1 MKLLVLVIII
11 FSGNIRGDEDTFDPF
26 DFQRRFN
33 QPGFVNGTH
42 SISGAAFTPEPPV
55 VLVRSIKTIWTYIP
69 FPQIPQLDPEPLNE
83 ILDNALARLVSLD
96 IRMFHHECVDPHL
109 FEYWKRFLRDNLAE
123 IFQSHKMFQQDW
135 LAMRRALTVFL
146 NHTVDD
152 IPLEKPN
159 RYSRSIVGTV
169 AGSMIGSELAHVFLR
184 PIFGSVTDKISC
196 FVDDLIPFGSV
207 CRSKE
212 REIIEELAREIKVLQ
227 DEVVYLRTELLE
239 AITVRLPADVEGRK
253 LLTLKQSLDDNIKM
267 LNSTVNGVIDEI
279 TDYVEKAECVVR
291 LTQDRHRNTL
301 IIAAAFQNLTTQ
313 YKRIVNDINQR
324 RISLSNMASMLQ
336 EAMSSL
342 VHGYLPISLIPPST
356 LKKILDSYHV
366 TGLNEAIPRKLIAAY
381 YSFEIVRDAYVT
393 DEGLHMLLEIPMYA
407 GHGIHEVYRAT
418 PIPQPIP
425 NSERATQ
432 YQLTKTH
439 LLMSW
444 DKTNFAE
451 VTEQELSTHCWG
463 SHRLR
468 LCKQPFSTTKSQKTT
483 CLTGLFFNLPATVLK
498 LCAQEVVALPQHPQ
512 AIYLYEST
520 YLLTSAKGD
529 FTMQN
534 MTGTIDY
541 RVPGCQSCLVRPT
554 CEGRLQL
561 PNAGLFLTP
570 DPVSCATGKASEI
583 VRIMPTPLLRPL
595 FENLKDL
602 EEVIPPSLMGDV
614 HQELLSHLKLNL
626 AGLPDRAITEE
637 MLDAIAKPFLTEVE
651 KVHSTVIKKVWKDIV
666 LPCVVT
672 LIVLI
677 LFALLCWAIKKGQLF
692 LMQRCIQ
699 RVLGWRRRG
708 GEETDAD
715 RLARIAEQ
723 LQNLPTTS
731 AREEVKTGTGDSI
744 PTETKKPKPHPK

>member
-1 MKLLVLVIII
+1 
-11 FSGNIRGDEDTFDPF
+11 
-26 DFQRRFN
+26 
-33 QPGFVNGTH
+33 
-42 SISGAAFTPEPPV
+42 
-55 VLVRSIKTIWTYIP
+55 
-69 FPQIPQLDPEPLNE
+69 
-83 ILDNALARLVSLD
+83 
-96 IRMFHHECVDPHL
+96 
-109 FEYWKRFLRDNLAE
+109 
-123 IFQSHKMFQQDW
+123 MFQQDW

-159 RYSRSIVGTV
+159 RYSRSVVGTV

-239 AITVRLPADVEGRK
+239 VITVRLPADVEGRK

-267 LNSTVNGVIDEI
+267 LNSTVNGAIDEI
-279 TDYVEKAECVVR
+279 RDYVEKAECVVR

-313 YKRIVNDINQR
+313 YRRIVNDINQR

-342 VHGYLPISLIPPST
+342 FHGYLPISLIPPST

-381 YSFEIVRDAYVT
+381 YSFEFVIDAYVT

-432 YQLTKTH
+432 YQLSKTH

-468 LCKQPFSTTKSQKTT
+468 LCKQPFSTTKTQKTT

-512 AIYLYEST
+512 AIYLYDST

-561 PNAGLFLTP
+561 PKAGLFLTP

-614 HQELLSHLKLNL
+614 HQELLSHRELNL

-651 KVHSTVIKKVWKDIV
+651 KVHSTVIKNVWKDIV

-699 RVLGWRRRG
+699 RVLCSPLG
-708 GEETDAD
+708 
-715 RLARIAEQ
+715 Q
-723 LQNLPTTS
+723 TS
-731 AREEVKTGTGDSI
+731 ENF
-744 PTETKKPKPHPK
+744 

>member
-1 MKLLVLVIII
+1 
-11 FSGNIRGDEDTFDPF
+11 
-26 DFQRRFN
+26 
-33 QPGFVNGTH
+33 
-42 SISGAAFTPEPPV
+42 
-55 VLVRSIKTIWTYIP
+55 
-69 FPQIPQLDPEPLNE
+69 
-83 ILDNALARLVSLD
+83 
-96 IRMFHHECVDPHL
+96 
-109 FEYWKRFLRDNLAE
+109 
-123 IFQSHKMFQQDW
+123 
-135 LAMRRALTVFL
+135 
-146 NHTVDD
+146 
-152 IPLEKPN
+152 
-159 RYSRSIVGTV
+159 
-169 AGSMIGSELAHVFLR
+169 
-184 PIFGSVTDKISC
+184 
-196 FVDDLIPFGSV
+196 
-207 CRSKE
+207 
-212 REIIEELAREIKVLQ
+212 
-227 DEVVYLRTELLE
+227 
-239 AITVRLPADVEGRK
+239 
-253 LLTLKQSLDDNIKM
+253 
-267 LNSTVNGVIDEI
+267 
-279 TDYVEKAECVVR
+279 
-291 LTQDRHRNTL
+291 
-301 IIAAAFQNLTTQ
+301 
-313 YKRIVNDINQR
+313 
-324 RISLSNMASMLQ
+324 
-336 EAMSSL
+336 
-342 VHGYLPISLIPPST
+342 
-356 LKKILDSYHV
+356 
-366 TGLNEAIPRKLIAAY
+366 
-381 YSFEIVRDAYVT
+381 
-393 DEGLHMLLEIPMYA
+393 
-407 GHGIHEVYRAT
+407 
-418 PIPQPIP
+418 
-425 NSERATQ
+425 
-432 YQLTKTH
+432 
-439 LLMSW
+439 MSW

-512 AIYLYEST
+512 AIYLYDST

-637 MLDAIAKPFLTEVE
+637 MLDAIAKPFLIEVE
-651 KVHSTVIKKVWKDIV
+651 KVHSTVIKRVWKDIV

-692 LMQRCIQ
+692 LMQRCIK

-708 GEETDAD
+708 GDETDAD

-731 AREEVKTGTGDSI
+731 AREEVKTGTGDSV

>member
-1 MKLLVLVIII
+1 MKFLVLVIII
-11 FSGNIRGDEDTFDPF
+11 FTGDIRGDEDPFDPF

-42 SISGAAFTPEPPV
+42 TISGAAFTPEPPV
-55 VLVRSIKTIWTYIP
+55 VLVKSIKTIWTYIP

-123 IFQSHKMFQQDW
+123 IFQSHKMFQQDL

-152 IPLEKPN
+152 LPLEKPN

-313 YKRIVNDINQR
+313 YRRIVNDINQR

-463 SHRLR
+463 SHRFR

-483 CLTGLFFNLPATVLK
+483 CLTGLFFNLLATVLK
-498 LCAQEVVALPQHPQ
+498 LCAQEVVALSQHPQ
-512 AIYLYEST
+512 AIYLYVST

-583 VRIMPTPLLRPL
+583 VRIMPIPLLRPL

-708 GEETDAD
+708 RDETDAD
-715 RLARIAEQ
+715 RLARIA
-723 LQNLPTTS
+723 TS
-731 AREEVKTGTGDSI
+731 AREEVKTGTGDSV
-744 PTETKKPKPHPK
+744 PMETKKPKPHPK